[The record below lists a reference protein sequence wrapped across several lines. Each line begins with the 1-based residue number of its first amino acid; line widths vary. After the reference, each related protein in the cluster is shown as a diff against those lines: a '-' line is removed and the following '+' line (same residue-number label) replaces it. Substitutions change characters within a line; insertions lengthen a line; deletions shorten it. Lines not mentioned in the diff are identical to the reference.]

1 MENKKEEVIEKTI
14 VTETESPQPS
24 SSAETTKESAAASED
39 RQQRVVARNSIE
51 AELMSESRGRFHAL
65 SYVGQTPL
73 SLSYSVVHISPITI
87 LLSVNVS
94 TEATV
99 WCGAWPLGEEMNLK
113 LLQASTPGVVV
124 SGRCLFCHSSFGTH
138 HITSSLITSLITHHS
153 SHHTSHHSSLITHH
167 SSLITSLTHSGS
179 RYYPISS
186 LTPSTTYDVTCFGY
200 AGTTF
205 MTENPFSLR
214 QSIMTKEKVFA
225 IKKARFSRDTIEVFV
240 DSNLEISVLCFLFN
254 GKNIKI
260 DNKLFDPN
268 QDASVV
274 FDVPKRNVQYRVQ
287 CSALND
293 SSKGWGLLG

>member
-1 MENKKEEVIEKTI
+1 
-14 VTETESPQPS
+14 
-24 SSAETTKESAAASED
+24 
-39 RQQRVVARNSIE
+39 
-51 AELMSESRGRFHAL
+51 MSESRGRFHAL

-138 HITSSLITSLITHHS
+138 HITSSLITHHITVITSLITSSLITHHS
-153 SHHTSHHSSLITHH
+153 SHHIHHSSHHITSSLITSLITVFTSSLITSLITSHITSLITHH

>member
-1 MENKKEEVIEKTI
+1 MTQRSVENNKEEVIETTI

-138 HITSSLITSLITHHS
+138 HITSSLITSLITSQSSHHS
-153 SHHTSHHSSLITHH
+153 SHHHSSHHSSLIIHHITSHHHSSHH
-167 SSLITSLTHSGS
+167 SSLFSHHHSS
-179 RYYPISS
+179 HHHSS
-186 LTPSTTYDVTCFGY
+186 HHSHTQAPATTPSPPSPPPPPTTS
-200 AGTTF
+200 
-205 MTENPFSLR
+205 P
-214 QSIMTKEKVFA
+214 
-225 IKKARFSRDTIEVFV
+225 
-240 DSNLEISVLCFLFN
+240 
-254 GKNIKI
+254 
-260 DNKLFDPN
+260 
-268 QDASVV
+268 ASATRA
-274 FDVPKRNVQYRVQ
+274 PP
-287 CSALND
+287 S
-293 SSKGWGLLG
+293 

>member
-1 MENKKEEVIEKTI
+1 
-14 VTETESPQPS
+14 
-24 SSAETTKESAAASED
+24 
-39 RQQRVVARNSIE
+39 
-51 AELMSESRGRFHAL
+51 
-65 SYVGQTPL
+65 
-73 SLSYSVVHISPITI
+73 
-87 LLSVNVS
+87 
-94 TEATV
+94 
-99 WCGAWPLGEEMNLK
+99 
-113 LLQASTPGVVV
+113 
-124 SGRCLFCHSSFGTH
+124 
-138 HITSSLITSLITHHS
+138 
-153 SHHTSHHSSLITHH
+153 
-167 SSLITSLTHSGS
+167 
-179 RYYPISS
+179 
-186 LTPSTTYDVTCFGY
+186 
-200 AGTTF
+200 

-293 SSKGWGLLG
+293 SSKVFTSTDSVVVSTKTINWTGIVLVFVIVLFLVSLIVFIVIWRKQNSIHAIYELDEAEIVTLLNKSRDQTQNAMNTADGNFDTLVSTERSIRCPKCRCVGDG